1 MQTGIRIGGL
11 GLAFLLAAGMIEVG
25 VLKLPRVL
33 AAKFG
38 RDLWLLHHIAGY
50 FSDLLAVF
58 CWLGRRFPRET
69 VFEYAPRLVGK
80 IGGHILSLTLVLFW
94 ILCAARMVREF
105 SDSIL
110 MSLVLLTPRE
120 VVLIAMLLAT
130 AYLARMGLEPL
141 CRAAIIIVLLTIPI
155 GVFLTVLTLVEADFS
170 RLWPVLTQGVGK
182 VLKGGRTGAGASGA
196 VVCLLCAFSLS
207 HQSR

>member
-1 MQTGIRIGGL
+1 MLADRDRIGGL

-38 RDLWLLHHIAGY
+38 RDLWLLPPLLLVTSLI
-50 FSDLLAVF
+50 SLAVF

-94 ILCAARMVREF
+94 ILCGENGA
-105 SDSIL
+105 
-110 MSLVLLTPRE
+110 
-120 VVLIAMLLAT
+120 
-130 AYLARMGLEPL
+130 
-141 CRAAIIIVLLTIPI
+141 
-155 GVFLTVLTLVEADFS
+155 GVFRFHTDVFS
-170 RLWPVLTQGVGK
+170 PPDAPGSGPDCN
-182 VLKGGRTGAGASGA
+182 ASGDGLPSA
-196 VVCLLCAFSLS
+196 DGS
-207 HQSR
+207 